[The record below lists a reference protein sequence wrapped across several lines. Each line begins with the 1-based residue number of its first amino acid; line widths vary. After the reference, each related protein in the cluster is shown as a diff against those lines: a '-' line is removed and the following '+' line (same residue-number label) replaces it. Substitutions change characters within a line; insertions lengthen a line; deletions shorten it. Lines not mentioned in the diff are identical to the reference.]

1 MMFSKENVSRELQPE
16 ETAPERFQEYA
27 QAIEYVAEDV
37 EAIMSDW
44 RKTTEVARLMKRL
57 RYAQRE
63 NDRDAK
69 REVYDALEPHWRD
82 LFDQMVTA
90 KDQYCGNFEGE
101 EKEWNAVIYDIAL
114 IAQRTAERRAI
125 EHAQGIEKD
134 EESREKLRALA
145 LQDTAWEHAAVRL
158 IVTHAGNP
166 ELPSHMARIWESIYA
181 RLQGRFGAKN
191 AEREM
196 RVTRNGTLGMAGAA
210 LLLHKS
216 GVRVYESTSEEDVD
230 DKIDF
235 FGRWEGAGAV
245 PVALLF
251 QIKTSVK
258 IANPSVSFAEDK
270 LSDLEE
276 KEARACRRLISESK
290 KYERATR
297 ELAVACWMEMPAV
310 AQETEEKSYE
320 PHLELEPHTGVPSE
334 RFLDIHAPLVQQFMH
349 AIDQRMRARRVSV

>member
-1 MMFSKENVSRELQPE
+1 MFSKENVSRELEPQ

-37 EAIMSDW
+37 EAIISDW
-44 RKTTEVARLMKRL
+44 RKTSEVSRLMERL
-57 RYAQRE
+57 RRAQRAD
-63 NDRDAK
+63 NRDAK
-69 REVYDALEPHWRD
+69 HEVYDALEPHWRD
-82 LFDQMVTA
+82 LFDQMTVA
-90 KDQYCGNFEGE
+90 KNQYCGNFEGE
-101 EKEWNAVIYDIAL
+101 EKEWNEVIYDIAL

-125 EHAQGIEKD
+125 EHEQGIEKD
-134 EESREKLRALA
+134 KGSREKLRALA

-166 ELPSHMARIWESIYA
+166 ELPAHMARIWESIYA
-181 RLQGRFGAKN
+181 RLQNRFGAKH
-191 AEREM
+191 AEWEM

-230 DKIDF
+230 GKIDL

-245 PVALLF
+245 PVTLLF

-270 LSDLEE
+270 LPHLEE
-276 KEARACRRLISESK
+276 KEAKAARRLIAEAEN
-290 KYERATR
+290 YRRNTH

-310 AQETEEKSYE
+310 VQETEEKSYQ
-320 PHLELEPHTGVPSE
+320 PHPELESHTGVPSE
-334 RFLDIHAPLVQQFMH
+334 RFLDTHTPLVQQFIH
-349 AIDQRMRARRVSV
+349 AIDERMRARRVSA

>member
-1 MMFSKENVSRELQPE
+1 MFNKENVSRELHPE
-16 ETAPERFQEYA
+16 ETAQERFREYA

-44 RKTTEVARLMKRL
+44 RKTPEVSHLMERL
-57 RYAQRE
+57 RRAQRAE
-63 NDRDAK
+63 NRDAK
-69 REVYDALEPHWRD
+69 HEVYDALEPYWRG

-101 EKEWNAVIYDIAL
+101 EKEWNEVIYDIAL

-134 EESREKLRALA
+134 KGSREKLRALA

-158 IVTHAGNP
+158 IVTHADNP
-166 ELPSHMARIWESIYA
+166 ELPAHLARIWESIYA
-181 RLQGRFGAKN
+181 RLQNRFGGKH
-191 AEREM
+191 AEWEM

-270 LSDLEE
+270 LPDLEE
-276 KEARACRRLISESK
+276 KEAKAARRLIAEAEN
-290 KYERATR
+290 YWRTTGEP
-297 ELAVACWMEMPAV
+297 AVACWLEMPAV
-310 AQETEEKSYE
+310 IQEIAEKSYE
-320 PHLELEPHTGVPSE
+320 PHSELESHTGVPSQQ
-334 RFLDIHAPLVQQFMH
+334 FLDTHAPLVQQFMH
-349 AIDQRMRARRVSV
+349 AIDQRMRTMRVSA